1 MLPPSGR
8 HGEDCINENLIHS
21 SPQNM
26 LSPVEAHEK
35 LMLPADE

>member
-8 HGEDCINENLIHS
+8 HYEDCFNKNVIHCP
-21 SPQNM
+21 PQNM
-26 LSPVEAHEK
+26 LSPAEAHEK